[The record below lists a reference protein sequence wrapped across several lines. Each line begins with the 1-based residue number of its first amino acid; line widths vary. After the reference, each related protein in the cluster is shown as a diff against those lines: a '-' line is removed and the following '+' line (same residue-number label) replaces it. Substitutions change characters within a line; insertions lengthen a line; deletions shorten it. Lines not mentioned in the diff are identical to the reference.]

1 MKKGMENDEPGLV
14 SMKFQETWTDKT
26 NLDGK
31 LPEFKKL
38 YLQTYSFHCIFME
51 TQLRDTTAFKNTLR
65 MYLFLNERSWM
76 LLKLTVIH
84 LAWSKMSRHL
94 YNKSIQQY
102 SRLLGKDVSP
112 LLLPLAYTSRRFPHT
127 LNIQD
132 YYNLK
137 PTCSPQTSP
146 RSPMGEVLLAFLHLF
161 NCWHRNKEEEQGL
174 CSLLWKD
181 QKISEE
187 SCGEGTRL
195 MVTAERASWCSS
207 AGTRLSRAP
216 AAGRG
221 NDTQWAAFGCLC
233 KTTYLAIRLLLCC
246 GQSEPLLQQTAATA
260 LVES

>member
-102 SRLLGKDVSP
+102 SRLLGEDVSP

-127 LNIQD
+127 LDIQD
-132 YYNLK
+132 YYHLK

-146 RSPMGEVLLAFLHLF
+146 YSPMGEVLLAFLHLS

-174 CSLLWKD
+174 CFLLWKD
-181 QKISEE
+181 QKI
-187 SCGEGTRL
+187 R
-195 MVTAERASWCSS
+195 VKRAVGRGQWWFGSRWLLKEPHG
-207 AGTRLSRAP
+207 AALRAP
-216 AAGRG
+216 A
-221 NDTQWAAFGCLC
+221 CP
-233 KTTYLAIRLLLCC
+233 
-246 GQSEPLLQQTAATA
+246 EPQQ
-260 LVES
+260 